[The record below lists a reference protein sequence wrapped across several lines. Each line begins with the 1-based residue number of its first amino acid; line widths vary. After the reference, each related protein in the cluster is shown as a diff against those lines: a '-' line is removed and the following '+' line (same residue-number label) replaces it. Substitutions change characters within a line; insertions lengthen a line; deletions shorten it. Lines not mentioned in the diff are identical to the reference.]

1 VPTAASKENNLCY
14 ARNGKRSDDFS
25 TSMLSPVQLRFLRGA
40 PGEPSDLIDG
50 QVRYGFP
57 VRRPVHGRKLRW
69 MSDVYVRLR
78 GHMHIRSRIPIY
90 IYIYI
95 YMPRPYVAASL
106 CACTMRLRAYATA
119 RRKTP
124 PWHRSQYLYGGL
136 ASVSLDRR
144 VPSKATSSY
153 LSCKRPSISTEF
165 RPSIYKCLTWKLGR
179 LNLRGR
185 SRSREESYGSSDVQ
199 AI

>member
-1 VPTAASKENNLCY
+1 
-14 ARNGKRSDDFS
+14 
-25 TSMLSPVQLRFLRGA
+25 
-40 PGEPSDLIDG
+40 
-50 QVRYGFP
+50 
-57 VRRPVHGRKLRW
+57 
-69 MSDVYVRLR
+69 
-78 GHMHIRSRIPIY
+78 
-90 IYIYI
+90 
-95 YMPRPYVAASL
+95 MPRPYVAASL

-124 PWHRSQYLYGGL
+124 PWHRSQYLYGRL

-185 SRSREESYGSSDVQ
+185 TRSREESSGSSDVQ
-199 AI
+199 AIIDLFRNECFAKSMAVRQYNDSKTIYFLYSVSRDGLAFAKLECSIAESIPESRELSLQWWMNNRYIFYILSRDHFQLKFVIVEIYLRQNTNF